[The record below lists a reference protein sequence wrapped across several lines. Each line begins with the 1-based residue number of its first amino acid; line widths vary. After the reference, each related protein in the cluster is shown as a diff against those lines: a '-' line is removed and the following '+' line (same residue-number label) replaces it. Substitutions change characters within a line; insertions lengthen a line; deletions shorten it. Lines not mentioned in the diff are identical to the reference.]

1 MLAHMKLLMANLQR
15 NKMSETRFRLSDL
28 NEDIDQSLFDIE
40 VDEDGYV
47 TKMEIKQPVKI
58 DD

>member
-1 MLAHMKLLMANLQR
+1 
-15 NKMSETRFRLSDL
+15 MSETRFRLSDL

-47 TKMEIKQPVKI
+47 TKMELKQPVKI